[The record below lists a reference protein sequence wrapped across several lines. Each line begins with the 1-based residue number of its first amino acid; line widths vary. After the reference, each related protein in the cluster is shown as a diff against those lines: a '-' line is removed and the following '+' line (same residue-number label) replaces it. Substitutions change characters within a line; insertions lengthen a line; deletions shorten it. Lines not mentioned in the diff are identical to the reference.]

1 MSRSS
6 RGIRL
11 TNAQSVLEFIINL
24 WRYHWTWKWSLN
36 ILSSRNF
43 RLFCFSIFFSNLC
56 LRTHISWSSA
66 PNFDF
71 YNFVT
76 VIFIARYVIFD
87 QRTQI
92 SKNQR
97 LVHKIISSRKA
108 YSTKLTL
115 FRIFLFCRKFFLQ
128 LFFRTVFERL
138 IRKFKFKI

>member
-1 MSRSS
+1 MTIPLNLKMESEYLVSKKFQ
-6 RGIRL
+6 
-11 TNAQSVLEFIINL
+11 TVL
-24 WRYHWTWKWSLN
+24 
-36 ILSSRNF
+36 ILV
-43 RLFCFSIFFSNLC
+43 FFSNLC

-97 LVHKIISSRKA
+97 LVHKIIPSRKT

-115 FRIFLFCRKFFLQ
+115 FRISLFCRKFFLQ

>member
-1 MSRSS
+1 MT
-6 RGIRL
+6 IPL
-11 TNAQSVLEFIINL
+11 NL
-24 WRYHWTWKWSLN
+24 KMESEYLVIKKFQTFL
-36 ILSSRNF
+36 
-43 RLFCFSIFFSNLC
+43 LFDFFSNLC

>member
-36 ILSSRNF
+36 ILSARNF
-43 RLFCFSIFFSNLC
+43 RQFWFSFFFSNLC

-97 LVHKIISSRKA
+97 LVHKIIPSRKT

-115 FRIFLFCRKFFLQ
+115 FRISLFCRKFFLQ